1 MRSTRESAP
10 PWQTLLATRPN
21 GAVRPPPQLPPAT
34 RVAMASGDSENELRR
49 AVEALAQALYEA
61 EDPGAIAWAKRAQI
75 VREAWLV
82 RARRQLKTQS

>member
-1 MRSTRESAP
+1 MAP
-10 PWQTLLATRPN
+10 
-21 GAVRPPPQLPPAT
+21 
-34 RVAMASGDSENELRR
+34 GDSENELRR